1 MNSVRKPVPGRAC
14 GSCMM
19 CCKVLAIPAMPKGAG
34 VWCTHAVPGKGCGIY
49 ETRPQGCADFYCH
62 WMINPNLGPEWKPE
76 RAKFVLHTGIERIG
90 GRQILLSVDP
100 SFPNAWTK
108 APYFEMI
115 KKWARD
121 GAADRRVVLVQI
133 GSRHIVV
140 LPDRIVE
147 IGELDVEYEIGL
159 VSKIEPSGLCYG
171 VMVNGRLY

>member
-1 MNSVRKPVPGRAC
+1 MQPKSVPGREC

-19 CCKVLAIPAMPKGAG
+19 CCKVLDIRETELRKEAG
-34 VWCTHAVPGKGCGIY
+34 VWCFQAVHGKGCGIY
-49 ETRPQGCADFYCH
+49 ESRPRVCRGFFCH

-76 RAKFVLHTGIERIG
+76 RAKFVLHTGNEKIG
-90 GRQILLSVDP
+90 GQLLILSVDP

-121 GAADRRVVLVQI
+121 GAAERRLVLVHI
-133 GSRHIVV
+133 GSRHIAV

-147 IGELDVEYEIGL
+147 IGKIEAEFSYGL
-159 VSKIEPSGLCYG
+159 VPKL
-171 VMVNGRLY
+171 